1 MPAYFGVIAMRT
13 LLIPA
18 VAAALFATTAL
29 SFAAEQHATGTIKT
43 FDAKGMKLT
52 LADGSSYMLP
62 KKFKDPGLRA
72 GEKVSVSWEKS
83 GTGRLADQVTIV
95 T

>member
-1 MPAYFGVIAMRT
+1 MRT

-18 VAAALFATTAL
+18 VAAAVLSTTAF

-43 FDAKGMKLT
+43 YDSKAMKLT
-52 LADGSSYMLP
+52 LADGNSYMLP
-62 KKFKDPGLRA
+62 KKFKDPGLKT
-72 GEKVSVSWEKS
+72 GEKVAISWEKS

-95 T
+95 K

>member
-1 MPAYFGVIAMRT
+1 MRT

-18 VAAALFATTAL
+18 VAAAVLSTTAF

-43 FDAKGMKLT
+43 YDSKAMKLT
-52 LADGSSYMLP
+52 LADGNYMLP
-62 KKFKDPGLRA
+62 KKFKDPGLKT
-72 GEKVSVSWEKS
+72 GEKVAISWEKS

-95 T
+95 K